1 MANKVK
7 TVFANMSWLMV
18 SQLLTSVLAFVWT
31 ILTARY
37 LGPSDY
43 GIFGTAV
50 SLSTLFGV
58 FATFGI
64 STYIV
69 RSISTDFENEDK
81 YVNNTLSLKIFLA
94 IIYFTLIFITT
105 VLLGWKR
112 YVIGICLLFALEYF
126 IKTID
131 DIFFASFQAH
141 EKMKYQAITNIV
153 FNVLTFVFIVLVV
166 LTDWGLLGITFAY
179 IFANLAGMFYAY
191 YAMRKHIMK
200 PKLTFDF
207 QFYKKLIKAGIPFA
221 LTGIFYII
229 YYSIDVVMITQF
241 SSTYATG
248 LYNSAYKLIN
258 VLNLFYSIY
267 TAAVFPVMS
276 KLFVGE
282 KDLLNMSFIKS
293 MKYLTLV
300 TLPIAVFT
308 TFYGYDLIVIYGS
321 EFMEAGGVLQI
332 LIWTVCFLFIN
343 GACSLILNASH
354 KEYSVTKIYSIAAIF
369 NVCLNFLLIPK
380 YSVHGAA
387 FATVLSEILILIL
400 EMYMVKKIGQLP
412 DKHFV
417 FDILKIIFASCVLA
431 GVLYVLNLNLWVA
444 MVVSVV
450 VYFSV
455 ILLIRTVDSEDKM
468 IINQIIGK
476 K

>member
-308 TFYGYDLIVIYGS
+308 TFYGYDLIAIYGS

-354 KEYSVTKIYSIAAIF
+354 KE
-369 NVCLNFLLIPK
+369 
-380 YSVHGAA
+380 
-387 FATVLSEILILIL
+387 
-400 EMYMVKKIGQLP
+400 
-412 DKHFV
+412 
-417 FDILKIIFASCVLA
+417 
-431 GVLYVLNLNLWVA
+431 
-444 MVVSVV
+444 
-450 VYFSV
+450 
-455 ILLIRTVDSEDKM
+455 
-468 IINQIIGK
+468 
-476 K
+476 